1 MVNIDNHLG
10 KITVSREYLVSLI
23 GHTVTNCFGV
33 AGMNQTSPLGAV
45 AELAGL
51 STFRDSLDRGV
62 GLKYHD
68 NKLIIDLHIT
78 VTMGI
83 NISAIV
89 ESITNKVRFAVEE
102 ATDIEVFKINIF
114 VDGMKS

>member
-10 KITVSREYLVSLI
+10 RITVSKEYLVSLI

-33 AGMNQTSPLGAV
+33 AGMNRTTALGTM
-45 AELAGL
+45 AELVGVK
-51 STFRDSLDRGV
+51 DSLDKGV
-62 GLKYHD
+62 NLKYSD
-68 NKLIIDLHIT
+68 NKLIINLHIT

-83 NISAIV
+83 NITAIV
-89 ESITNKVRFAVEE
+89 ASITNKVRFAVEE
-102 ATDIEVFKINIF
+102 ATGIEVFKINIY